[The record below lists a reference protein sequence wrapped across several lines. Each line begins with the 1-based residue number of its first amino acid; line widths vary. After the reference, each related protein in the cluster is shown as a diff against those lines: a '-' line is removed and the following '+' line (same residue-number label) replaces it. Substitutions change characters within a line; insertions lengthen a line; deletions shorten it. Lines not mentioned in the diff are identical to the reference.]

1 MAQSNPYFQQ
11 LHSITVRLT
20 ELLTQENRLLAERRP
35 SEIVRFQEEK
45 GNLARLY
52 DEKME
57 AVRSNSKIV
66 ASLPADEVAELRDVT
81 ELFQDALAENR
92 RALLVK
98 KTVTEGI
105 IRAIGDEVA
114 RKNRPLE
121 AYDSNAKLGPALPA
135 YAAAQPTTLTLDRR
149 V

>member
-11 LHSITVRLT
+11 LHAITVQLT
-20 ELLTQENRLLAERRP
+20 DLLTQENQLLAERRP
-35 SEIVRFQEEK
+35 SEIARFQEEK

-52 DEKME
+52 DEKMK
-57 AVRSNSKIV
+57 VVGGNSDLMK
-66 ASLPADEVAELRDVT
+66 SLPADEVAELREAT
-81 ELFQDALAENR
+81 EQFQDALADNR
-92 RALLVK
+92 RALLVR

-114 RKNRPLE
+114 RTNRPLE
-121 AYDSNAKLGPALPA
+121 GYDSKANLGPALPA
-135 YAAAQPTTLTLDRR
+135 YAAAQPTTLTLDQR